1 MEIIKCIIVDDEP
14 PAIRLLEKY
23 VDKVSFLEL
32 VTSTVSPLEALGLI
46 DKGDIDLVFLDI
58 QMPEL
63 TGIQLSK
70 IVKGKTKIIF
80 TTAYPQFALESYE
93 LNAVDYL
100 LKPFEFERFYQA
112 VIKIKEEKIIPKNE
126 TIEKGFKSQA
136 DAYLF
141 VKTDGKNNFEKVYI
155 KDICYIEGL
164 KNYIAIHLK
173 DKQIITHN
181 TLKSIEGY
189 LPKDEYV
196 KTHKS
201 YIVSMQHIYKTD
213 SLSVYINDTT
223 LPIGDTYKKLFFEKI
238 KKFKL

>member
-1 MEIIKCIIVDDEP
+1 MEIIKCMIVDDEP

-112 VIKIKEEKIIPKNE
+112 VLKVKEEKLIPE
-126 TIEKGFKSQA
+126 EKSVEKVFQPQTA
-136 DAYLF
+136 AYLF
-141 VKTDGKNNFEKVYI
+141 VKTDGKNNFEKVYV

-164 KNYIAIHLK
+164 KNYVAIHLK

-181 TLKSIEGY
+181 TLKSIEEY
-189 LPKDEYV
+189 LPKNEFV

-213 SLSVYINDTT
+213 SLSVYINDAA
-223 LPIGDTYKKLFFEKI
+223 LPIGDTYKKDFFNKI
-238 KKFKL
+238 QKRKL

>member
-1 MEIIKCIIVDDEP
+1 MDTIRCIIVDDEP

-23 VDKVSFLEL
+23 VSKVSFLEL
-32 VTSTVSPLEALGLI
+32 ITSTVSPLEALGLI

-93 LNAVDYL
+93 LNAIDYL

-112 VIKIKEEKIIPKNE
+112 VLKVKDENISVEKQVKPQ
-126 TIEKGFKSQA
+126 T
-136 DAYLF
+136 DTYLF
-141 VKTDGKNNFEKVYI
+141 IKTDGKNNFEKVYV

-164 KNYIAIHLK
+164 KNYVAIHLK
-173 DKQIITHN
+173 GNQIITHN
-181 TLKSIEGY
+181 TLKSIEEY
-189 LPKDEYV
+189 LPKDQFV

-201 YIVSMQHIYKTD
+201 YIVSMQHIHKTD
-213 SLSVYINDTT
+213 SISVYINDKA
-223 LPIGDTYKKLFFEKI
+223 LPIGDTYKKDFFERVQ
-238 KKFKL
+238 KFKL